1 MMDKLAFKQMLGIL
15 GSYQIS
21 DRIFQGIDSD
31 MDGLI
36 SLEEYLVYN
45 DVLAFG
51 SPSEKDFNTFLKI
64 DYKR

>member
-1 MMDKLAFKQMLGIL
+1 
-15 GSYQIS
+15 
-21 DRIFQGIDSD
+21 

-45 DVLAFG
+45 DVLAYG